1 MHKQTWTKVNVQV
14 DTGIK
19 GIVEAFSAFP
29 KLQKLQT
36 IESCE
41 EDQPGSLSLSS
52 LISNHYNILIKKPV
66 TIRPPQLAL
75 TFSR

>member
-1 MHKQTWTKVNVQV
+1 MNDQV

-19 GIVEAFSAFP
+19 GLVEAFSAFP

-41 EDQPGSLSLSS
+41 EDWPGLLSLSS
-52 LISNHYNILIKKPV
+52 LIANHYNILIKKPL
-66 TIRPPQLAL
+66 TTRPPQLAL
-75 TFSR
+75 TFSQ